1 MATAKEIG
9 IGIKNERLDVGIT
22 QAELARRLGVTP
34 QAISQYERGE
44 KKPKIE
50 TIKKIADALGVSWFR
65 LSYLD
70 DLVATSEERV
80 LDKIEENNEQLV
92 SGAPKECD
100 SLPDIEEA
108 HQSTAT
114 NYTTAEL
121 FAMASDPEASRVTF
135 LNNVTMTVPDDVSV
149 CIDMDAE
156 KERLSVIWDLAHLSM
171 RELISRTG
179 MSQTAFAKCAGIPL
193 RTVQNW
199 CAESRGCPAYV
210 RFLLAEHY
218 GLLKTKS

>member
-9 IGIKNERLDVGIT
+9 IGIKNARLTVGIT

-65 LSYLD
+65 LSHLD

-80 LDKIEENNEQLV
+80 LDKEEV
-92 SGAPKECD
+92 Y
-100 SLPDIEEA
+100 
-108 HQSTAT
+108 QSIAVD
-114 NYTTAEL
+114 YTTAEL
-121 FAMASDPEASRVTF
+121 FVMASEPEASRVAF
-135 LNNVTMTVPDDVSV
+135 LNNVTITVPDDASGCV
-149 CIDMDAE
+149 DLDAE
-156 KERLSVIWDLAHLSM
+156 KARLSTIWDVAHLSM
-171 RELISRTG
+171 RELVARTG
-179 MSQTAFAKCAGIPL
+179 LSQTAFARCAGIPL

-199 CAESRGCPAYV
+199 CAGSRDCPAYV

-218 GLLKTKS
+218 KLL

>member
-9 IGIKNERLDVGIT
+9 IGIKNARLTVGIT
-22 QAELARRLGVTP
+22 QAELARRRGVTP

-50 TIKKIADALGVSWFR
+50 TIKKIADALGVSWFQ
-65 LSYLD
+65 LSHLD

-80 LDKIEENNEQLV
+80 LDKEEV
-92 SGAPKECD
+92 Y
-100 SLPDIEEA
+100 
-108 HQSTAT
+108 QSIAVD
-114 NYTTAEL
+114 YTTAEL
-121 FAMASDPEASRVTF
+121 FVMASEPEASRVAF
-135 LNNVTMTVPDDVSV
+135 LNNVAMTIPEDASG

-156 KERLSVIWDLAHLSM
+156 KKRLSVIWGLAHLSM

-199 CAESRGCPAYV
+199 CAGSRDCPAYV

-218 GLLKTKS
+218 KLL

>member
-9 IGIKNERLDVGIT
+9 IGIKNARLTVGIT

-50 TIKKIADALGVSWFR
+50 TIKKIANALGVSWFQ
-65 LSYLD
+65 LSHLD

-80 LDKIEENNEQLV
+80 LDKEEV
-92 SGAPKECD
+92 Y
-100 SLPDIEEA
+100 
-108 HQSTAT
+108 QSIAID
-114 NYTTAEL
+114 YTTAEL
-121 FAMASDPEASRVTF
+121 FVMASEPEASRVAF
-135 LNNVTMTVPDDVSV
+135 LNNVTMTIPDDASG

-199 CAESRGCPAYV
+199 CAGSRDCPAYV

-218 GLLKTKS
+218 KLL

>member
-9 IGIKNERLDVGIT
+9 IGIKNARLTVGIT

-50 TIKKIADALGVSWFR
+50 TIKKIADALGVSWFQ
-65 LSYLD
+65 LSHLD

-80 LDKIEENNEQLV
+80 LDKEEV
-92 SGAPKECD
+92 Y
-100 SLPDIEEA
+100 
-108 HQSTAT
+108 QSIAVD
-114 NYTTAEL
+114 YTTAEL
-121 FAMASDPEASRVTF
+121 FVMASEPEASRVAF
-135 LNNVTMTVPDDVSV
+135 LNNVTMTIPEDASG

-156 KERLSVIWDLAHLSM
+156 KKRLPVIWGLAHLSM

-199 CAESRGCPAYV
+199 CAGSRDCPAYV

-218 GLLKTKS
+218 KLL

>member
-9 IGIKNERLDVGIT
+9 IGIKNARLTVGIT

-50 TIKKIADALGVSWFR
+50 TIKKIADALGVSWFQ
-65 LSYLD
+65 LSHLD

-80 LDKIEENNEQLV
+80 LDKEEV
-92 SGAPKECD
+92 Y
-100 SLPDIEEA
+100 
-108 HQSTAT
+108 QSIAVD
-114 NYTTAEL
+114 YTTAEL
-121 FAMASDPEASRVTF
+121 FVMASEPEASRVAF
-135 LNNVTMTVPDDVSV
+135 LNNVTMIIPDDASA
-149 CIDMDAE
+149 CIDLDAE
-156 KERLSVIWDLAHLSM
+156 KERLSIIWDLAHLSM

-199 CAESRGCPAYV
+199 CAGSRDCPAYV

-218 GLLKTKS
+218 KLL